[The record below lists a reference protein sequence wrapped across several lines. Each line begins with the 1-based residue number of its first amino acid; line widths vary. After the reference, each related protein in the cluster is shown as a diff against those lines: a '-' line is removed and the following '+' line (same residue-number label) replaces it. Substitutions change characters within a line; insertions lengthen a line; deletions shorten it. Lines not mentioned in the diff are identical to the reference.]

1 MKFLTK
7 IALAA
12 AVSSLSAGAFAD
24 CAKLNDEVAAG
35 ANGDKYTYAKPAD
48 DSTCYMQSAFESP
61 VSANVHL
68 KWVQTETA
76 VAVAT
81 SNKKGRNNYTGFSEG
96 GRVAQCGDP
105 TTGTDTPVTEAP
117 NMDNDN
123 ACGR

>member
-1 MKFLTK
+1 MKLTTK
-7 IALAA
+7 LALAA
-12 AVSSLSAGAFAD
+12 VASAFSMGAFAD
-24 CAKLNDEVAAG
+24 CAVGSGATEAG
-35 ANGDKYTYAKPAD
+35 ANGDKHVYAKPAA
-48 DSTCYMQSAFESP
+48 DSTCYMQSGFESP

-68 KWVQTETA
+68 KWIQTDTA

-105 TTGTDTPVTEAP
+105 TTGTTAP
-117 NMDNDN
+117 TTADPDMTKPN